1 MYLHLGQDVVV
12 PKDSIVGIFD
22 LDNATSSH
30 ITREF
35 LNRAEKAGEIVNIAD
50 DIPKSFVVC
59 RDWETNKTTI
69 YLSQLASATLLRRSE
84 GGPFSL
90 G

>member
-12 PKDSIVGIFD
+12 PKDSVVGVFD
-22 LDNATSSH
+22 IDNATSSV

-35 LNRAEKAGEIVNIAD
+35 LNKAEKSGEIVNIAD

-59 RDWETNKTTI
+59 CEGGRTTI

-84 GGPFSL
+84 SNRL
-90 G
+90 DA